1 VGPCLCRLSSTWWDG
16 SVQILE
22 WKRRGV
28 RMTVIQQVLFE
39 VEGSYLGHPYF
50 VTGNAL
56 FNAIARRVDERTRRA
71 LHVSHGVFVPGEF
84 GEYPRNT
91 RRTGTA
97 GNSGSRFPM
106 SRRTRICSCSVTRS
120 TGGCWIR
127 GREMRTTR
135 TISSVTVTGW
145 RLRRRVS
152 LGDRRSSEIRSGR
165 CRGSCTATCTG
176 GAMMTSC
183 RSLETCLTGSESAA
197 HATTGSVNCR

>member
-1 VGPCLCRLSSTWWDG
+1 
-16 SVQILE
+16 
-22 WKRRGV
+22 
-28 RMTVIQQVLFE
+28 MTVIQQVLFE

-84 GEYPRNT
+84 GEYPAEHSQNGYGGKLGQSLPDVEAYEDLFVFRDAVHRWLLDSRPRDAHNT
-91 RRTGTA
+91 HDIERHGDRMA
-97 GNSGSRFPM
+97 FAPA
-106 SRRTRICSCSVTRS
+106 C
-120 TGGCWIR
+120 
-127 GREMRTTR
+127 
-135 TISSVTVTGW
+135 
-145 RLRRRVS
+145 VS